1 MQFRVNSKVDI
12 SVLMYSDLYLTERR
26 SLSVSEDLSLNKRK
40 GMNNE

>member
-12 SVLMYSDLYLTERR
+12 YVFKYSYLYLTERR
-26 SLSVSEDLSLNKRK
+26 SLSDSEDLSLNKRK